1 MICVLYVYKLQ
12 VVNGWIVCMIASA
25 QRHFQQFFLIKDS
38 FTLQAVLF
46 GATQFKKWH
55 KTLIFSRLA
64 TNRGNFPTYLSIAE
78 FSGF

>member
-1 MICVLYVYKLQ
+1 MKF
-12 VVNGWIVCMIASA
+12 G
-25 QRHFQQFFLIKDS
+25 HFLIKDS

-55 KTLIFSRLA
+55 KTLIFSRLV
-64 TNRGNFPTYLSIAE
+64 TNRGNFPTYISIAE